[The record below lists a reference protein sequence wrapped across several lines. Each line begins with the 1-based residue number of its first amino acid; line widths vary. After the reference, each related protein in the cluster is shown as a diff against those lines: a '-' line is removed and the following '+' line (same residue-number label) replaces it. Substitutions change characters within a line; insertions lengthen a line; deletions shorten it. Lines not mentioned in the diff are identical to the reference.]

1 MPNKKKKSGQGDGN
15 APSRLGREGRPG
27 ADSPAGADPGTPR
40 GGDGRAGDANDHQR
54 EPVPGWSGLGAHAP
68 CDDATRVTLDP
79 KMPVATGIGVHV
91 HALMSQQLMTR
102 ANLGAG
108 DWVALAVCEG
118 PEALGDVGSAS
129 RGGAPGTPG
138 FAAGGA
144 STPRTPPSPTRQAAQ
159 ALVGLSIAD
168 KPPVAPVAHIPSLLA
183 GNVGLDPDGASPLG
197 GEPPSR
203 GASTGAAA
211 AAAAAATGKVGRF
224 TVLAR
229 VHPNPKANPA
239 DAVQLARKVWMSLGS
254 PPAGA
259 KMLCYPLNV
268 GITDRPVAAPALCA
282 PIEGAPCAAKATL
295 RLWATEGDAANAA
308 WLERG
313 LGGDDDDDDAIG
325 SKNASGAAGQ
335 KAKAGR
341 RQLSVLES
349 LAKRALDGRAL
360 LPGNL
365 VRLPLLGVSA
375 YFSVVNTEGH
385 TAVVSTETSVSLR
398 PKSGLADGEDEDDPA
413 ALESDDNDGDD
424 DDKDDSSDDGDGTG
438 SRPATPGERMARRA
452 SKRKGAAVRF
462 EDLGGVSEFKEALLE
477 NVALPLTRPEIFTAF
492 GIKPPRGVLLWGPPG
507 TGKSRLARA
516 AAAAAGAN
524 LLVVRGPELIGPVVG
539 ESEAA
544 LRGVFKEA
552 VRTRPCVVMIDEID
566 SIAPARRGGDGVTGG
581 AKGGGDEDAMSNRVV
596 TTLLSILDGVSAENL
611 DLHRVVVVA
620 TTNRPEAIDRALRRP
635 GRFDKEIEVGV
646 PTPASRREIF
656 AIKLRD
662 VAHELTDADV
672 DELSKGCH
680 GFVGADCAALVNQ
693 AAYQALRRR
702 VKEKEAWWWE
712 ERAGKFAPFTF
723 KVGEALLKTEE
734 QMREDMIRQDMLSL
748 SWEER
753 MEMSRKF
760 DRSDACKTRTV
771 TTADFE
777 FAKKRVRPSALRE
790 VQIEVPKVS
799 WDDVGGNHE
808 VKQLLKE
815 AVEWTEKYPEAMAR
829 LGAKPPKGVLLYG
842 PPGCSKTMLARAVA
856 SESGRNFLSVKG
868 PELYSKWVGDSE
880 KAVRTLFRRAKT
892 SAPSVIF
899 IDEIDGLVQTRS
911 DGGSGDG
918 GVNVH
923 DRVLTQLLTEMDGI
937 DAAGSKVAV
946 IAATNMPHLI
956 DPALLRP
963 GRFDRLLYI
972 PLPADP
978 KDRTE
983 ILRVTTKKMPLA
995 PDVDLDAMGTQ
1006 LAGYTGADIAALCRE
1021 AGMAA
1026 LEEDID
1032 ITHIHA
1038 RHFATSAAK
1047 TKASPPTPDWLRD
1060 IYERFRRGQ
1069 TKVPS
1074 SLNLEAMTSPRDE
1087 SDDKGGF

>member
-1 MPNKKKKSGQGDGN
+1 
-15 APSRLGREGRPG
+15 
-27 ADSPAGADPGTPR
+27 
-40 GGDGRAGDANDHQR
+40 
-54 EPVPGWSGLGAHAP
+54 
-68 CDDATRVTLDP
+68 
-79 KMPVATGIGVHV
+79 
-91 HALMSQQLMTR
+91 
-102 ANLGAG
+102 
-108 DWVALAVCEG
+108 
-118 PEALGDVGSAS
+118 
-129 RGGAPGTPG
+129 
-138 FAAGGA
+138 
-144 STPRTPPSPTRQAAQ
+144 
-159 ALVGLSIAD
+159 
-168 KPPVAPVAHIPSLLA
+168 
-183 GNVGLDPDGASPLG
+183 
-197 GEPPSR
+197 
-203 GASTGAAA
+203 
-211 AAAAAATGKVGRF
+211 
-224 TVLAR
+224 
-229 VHPNPKANPA
+229 
-239 DAVQLARKVWMSLGS
+239 
-254 PPAGA
+254 
-259 KMLCYPLNV
+259 
-268 GITDRPVAAPALCA
+268 
-282 PIEGAPCAAKATL
+282 
-295 RLWATEGDAANAA
+295 
-308 WLERG
+308 
-313 LGGDDDDDDAIG
+313 
-325 SKNASGAAGQ
+325 
-335 KAKAGR
+335 
-341 RQLSVLES
+341 
-349 LAKRALDGRAL
+349 
-360 LPGNL
+360 
-365 VRLPLLGVSA
+365 
-375 YFSVVNTEGH
+375 
-385 TAVVSTETSVSLR
+385 
-398 PKSGLADGEDEDDPA
+398 
-413 ALESDDNDGDD
+413 
-424 DDKDDSSDDGDGTG
+424 
-438 SRPATPGERMARRA
+438 
-452 SKRKGAAVRF
+452 GAAVRF
-462 EDLGGVSEFKEALLE
+462 QDLGGISEFKEALLE
-477 NVALPLTRPEIFTAF
+477 NVALPLTKPEIFTTF

-516 AAAAAGAN
+516 AADAAGAN

-566 SIAPARRGGDGVTGG
+566 SIAPARQGGDGVTGG
-581 AKGGGDEDAMSNRVV
+581 GGKGGGDEDAMSNRVV
-596 TTLLSILDGVSAENL
+596 TTLLSIMDGVSAENL

-680 GFVGADCAALVNQ
+680 GFVGADVGALVNQ

-702 VKEKEAWWWE
+702 VKEKEAWW
-712 ERAGKFAPFTF
+712 
-723 KVGEALLKTEE
+723 
-734 QMREDMIRQDMLSL
+734 
-748 SWEER
+748 
-753 MEMSRKF
+753 
-760 DRSDACKTRTV
+760 SDACKTRTV
-771 TTADFE
+771 TRADFE

-911 DGGSGDG
+911 DGGGGDG

-923 DRVLTQLLTEMDGI
+923 DRVLTQLLTEMDGV

-972 PLPADP
+972 PLPSDP
-978 KDRTE
+978 VDRTE

-995 PDVDLDAMGTQ
+995 PDVDLDALGAQ

-1038 RHFATSAAK
+1038 RHFATSA
-1047 TKASPPTPDWLRD
+1047 TRTPP
-1060 IYERFRRGQ
+1060 
-1069 TKVPS
+1069 
-1074 SLNLEAMTSPRDE
+1074 
-1087 SDDKGGF
+1087 